1 LRLKG
6 RVAAVTGGASGMGR
20 AIALALAQDGAD
32 VAIGSLTRDR
42 GSVLPGEIVNLPVPD
57 ELEKTRREIAASG
70 VRALATPLDVT
81 IAGDARQFIA
91 RIVEDFGRLD
101 ILVNAAGMT
110 CEQRIVD
117 HDDGLWQRVIDVN
130 LTGTYYCTKAALPH
144 MIRNRW
150 GRIINIS
157 STAGNVGGA
166 RNGAY
171 CAAKAGVLGLT
182 RALALEVGEYNITV
196 NAICPSWVDTGF
208 GKMWIE
214 TIAKNEGV
222 DTQAKMREIEKSYPQ
237 RRIISPGEIG
247 HLARFLAQEESG
259 GLSGQ
264 DITVS
269 GGQLW

>member
-1 LRLKG
+1 MKLKG
-6 RVAAVTGGASGMGR
+6 RVAAITGGASGMGR
-20 AIALALAQDGAD
+20 AIALALAADGAG

-42 GSVLPGEIVNLPVPD
+42 GTNRPGEIVNLLDPS
-57 ELEKTRREIAASG
+57 ELVKTREEIAARG
-70 VRALATPLDVT
+70 VRALAMALDVT
-81 IAGDARQFIA
+81 VVSDAAKFIAGTVA
-91 RIVEDFGRLD
+91 ELGRVD

-117 HDDGLWQRVIDVN
+117 HDDALWQRVIDVN

-144 MIRNRW
+144 MIRSRW

-157 STAGNVGGA
+157 STAGNVGGP

-196 NAICPSWVDTGF
+196 NAICPTWVNTSF
-208 GKMWIE
+208 GKMWIDS
-214 TIAKNEGV
+214 IARSEGV
-222 DTQAKMREIEKSYPQ
+222 DSQAKLEEIEKTYPQ
-237 RRIISPGEIG
+237 RRIISPEEIG
-247 HLARFLAQEESG
+247 HLARFLAAEESAG
-259 GLSGQ
+259 ISGQ